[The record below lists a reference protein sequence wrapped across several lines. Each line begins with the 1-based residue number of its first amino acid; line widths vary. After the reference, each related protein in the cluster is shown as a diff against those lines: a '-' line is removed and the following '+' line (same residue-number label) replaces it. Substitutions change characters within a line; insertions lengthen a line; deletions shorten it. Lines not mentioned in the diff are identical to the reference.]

1 MVPGDDLQ
9 LAQGQ
14 GLRDEQG
21 VLVPD
26 HVPGARDDQGGDA
39 EAFQPGGVDMGL
51 VDHEAQ
57 ELGVSLGL
65 RAFLRKEGGELVP
78 QHDGELNGGL
88 HPGGVQVG
96 PVEDQ
101 PPDPLRVVQ
110 GEGQGSI
117 PAVAEAQEVRPV
129 QGVGVH
135 EVQQVEGK
143 LGDGE
148 GCIAPGGLPVAPG
161 VNGVDGTTST
171 EETSTIE
178 ETTSMEE
185 TSTIEEETSSIEET
199 SNIPTEGTY
208 TISESDMTMYTV
220 KGCNIRQGASTE
232 YDVIGTLSKGE
243 AVKITGKVNE
253 VNWYEISL
261 SEDKKGYVS
270 GSLLVSEKPAEEQ
283 VPSQPEQPAQP
294 QQPEQPAQPPQ
305 QPAQPEQPASS
316 DAMVNPNTGEA
327 MKPGESYIAPNGVKV
342 TYMTDDI
349 LFNSMP

>member
-1 MVPGDDLQ
+1 MKKLAVMVLMASISLTACGNKAVKADSI
-9 LAQGQ
+9 
-14 GLRDEQG
+14 E
-21 VLVPD
+21 VMKNIEETTSIE
-26 HVPGARDDQGGDA
+26 
-39 EAFQPGGVDMGL
+39 EASSIE
-51 VDHEAQ
+51 EATTI
-57 ELGVSLGL
+57 E
-65 RAFLRKEGGELVP
+65 E
-78 QHDGELNGGL
+78 
-88 HPGGVQVG
+88 
-96 PVEDQ
+96 
-101 PPDPLRVVQ
+101 
-110 GEGQGSI
+110 
-117 PAVAEAQEVRPV
+117 
-129 QGVGVH
+129 
-135 EVQQVEGK
+135 
-143 LGDGE
+143 
-148 GCIAPGGLPVAPG
+148 
-161 VNGVDGTTST
+161 TTST

-316 DAMVNPNTGEA
+316 DAPINPNTGQP
-327 MKPGESYIAPNGVKV
+327 MKPGESYIAPNGVEV
-342 TYMTDDI
+342 TYMTTDYLDS
-349 LFNSMP
+349 LEW

>member
-1 MVPGDDLQ
+1 MKKLAVMVLMASISLTACGNKAVKADSM
-9 LAQGQ
+9 
-14 GLRDEQG
+14 E
-21 VLVPD
+21 VMKNIEETTSIE
-26 HVPGARDDQGGDA
+26 
-39 EAFQPGGVDMGL
+39 EASSIE
-51 VDHEAQ
+51 EATTI
-57 ELGVSLGL
+57 E
-65 RAFLRKEGGELVP
+65 E
-78 QHDGELNGGL
+78 
-88 HPGGVQVG
+88 
-96 PVEDQ
+96 
-101 PPDPLRVVQ
+101 
-110 GEGQGSI
+110 
-117 PAVAEAQEVRPV
+117 
-129 QGVGVH
+129 
-135 EVQQVEGK
+135 
-143 LGDGE
+143 
-148 GCIAPGGLPVAPG
+148 
-161 VNGVDGTTST
+161 TTST

-199 SNIPTEGTY
+199 SNIPTESTY

-316 DAMVNPNTGEA
+316 DAPINPNTGEV
-327 MKPGESYIAPNGVKV
+327 MKPGESYIAPNGVEV
-342 TYMTDDI
+342 IYVTDDFLDNMVI
-349 LFNSMP
+349 PD

>member
-1 MVPGDDLQ
+1 MKKLAVMVLMASISLTACGNKAVKADSM
-9 LAQGQ
+9 
-14 GLRDEQG
+14 E
-21 VLVPD
+21 VMKNIEETTSIE
-26 HVPGARDDQGGDA
+26 
-39 EAFQPGGVDMGL
+39 EASSIE
-51 VDHEAQ
+51 EATTI
-57 ELGVSLGL
+57 E
-65 RAFLRKEGGELVP
+65 E
-78 QHDGELNGGL
+78 
-88 HPGGVQVG
+88 
-96 PVEDQ
+96 
-101 PPDPLRVVQ
+101 
-110 GEGQGSI
+110 
-117 PAVAEAQEVRPV
+117 
-129 QGVGVH
+129 
-135 EVQQVEGK
+135 
-143 LGDGE
+143 
-148 GCIAPGGLPVAPG
+148 
-161 VNGVDGTTST
+161 TTST

-253 VNWYEISL
+253 VHWYEISL

-316 DAMVNPNTGEA
+316 DVPINPNTGQP
-327 MKPGESYIAPNGVKV
+327 MKPGESYTDKDGVEV
-342 TYMTDDI
+342 IYVTDDY
-349 LFNSMP
+349 LFSF

>member
-1 MVPGDDLQ
+1 MKKLAVMVLMASISLTACGNKAVKADSM
-9 LAQGQ
+9 
-14 GLRDEQG
+14 E
-21 VLVPD
+21 VMKNIEETTSIE
-26 HVPGARDDQGGDA
+26 
-39 EAFQPGGVDMGL
+39 EASSIE
-51 VDHEAQ
+51 EATTI
-57 ELGVSLGL
+57 E
-65 RAFLRKEGGELVP
+65 E
-78 QHDGELNGGL
+78 
-88 HPGGVQVG
+88 
-96 PVEDQ
+96 
-101 PPDPLRVVQ
+101 
-110 GEGQGSI
+110 
-117 PAVAEAQEVRPV
+117 
-129 QGVGVH
+129 
-135 EVQQVEGK
+135 
-143 LGDGE
+143 
-148 GCIAPGGLPVAPG
+148 
-161 VNGVDGTTST
+161 TTST

-283 VPSQPEQPAQP
+283 APAQPEQPAQP

-316 DAMVNPNTGEA
+316 DAPINPNTGEV
-327 MKPGESYIAPNGVKV
+327 MKPGESYIAPNGVEV
-342 TYMTDDI
+342 TYMTTDYLDS
-349 LFNSMP
+349 LEW

>member
-1 MVPGDDLQ
+1 MKKLAVMVLMASISLTACGNKAVKADSM
-9 LAQGQ
+9 
-14 GLRDEQG
+14 E
-21 VLVPD
+21 VMKNIEETTSIE
-26 HVPGARDDQGGDA
+26 
-39 EAFQPGGVDMGL
+39 EASSIE
-51 VDHEAQ
+51 EATTI
-57 ELGVSLGL
+57 E
-65 RAFLRKEGGELVP
+65 E
-78 QHDGELNGGL
+78 
-88 HPGGVQVG
+88 
-96 PVEDQ
+96 
-101 PPDPLRVVQ
+101 
-110 GEGQGSI
+110 
-117 PAVAEAQEVRPV
+117 
-129 QGVGVH
+129 
-135 EVQQVEGK
+135 
-143 LGDGE
+143 
-148 GCIAPGGLPVAPG
+148 
-161 VNGVDGTTST
+161 TTST

-199 SNIPTEGTY
+199 SNIPTKGTY

-283 VPSQPEQPAQP
+283 APAQPEQPAQP

-316 DAMVNPNTGEA
+316 DAPINPNTGEV
-327 MKPGESYIAPNGVKV
+327 MKPGESYTDKDGVEV
-342 TYMTDDI
+342 IYMTDDY
-349 LFNSMP
+349 LFSF

>member
-1 MVPGDDLQ
+1 MKKLAVMVLMASISLTACGNKAVKADSM
-9 LAQGQ
+9 
-14 GLRDEQG
+14 E
-21 VLVPD
+21 VMKNIEETTSIE
-26 HVPGARDDQGGDA
+26 
-39 EAFQPGGVDMGL
+39 EASSIE
-51 VDHEAQ
+51 EATTI
-57 ELGVSLGL
+57 E
-65 RAFLRKEGGELVP
+65 E
-78 QHDGELNGGL
+78 
-88 HPGGVQVG
+88 
-96 PVEDQ
+96 
-101 PPDPLRVVQ
+101 
-110 GEGQGSI
+110 
-117 PAVAEAQEVRPV
+117 
-129 QGVGVH
+129 
-135 EVQQVEGK
+135 
-143 LGDGE
+143 
-148 GCIAPGGLPVAPG
+148 
-161 VNGVDGTTST
+161 TTST

-199 SNIPTEGTY
+199 SNIPTKGTY

-243 AVKITGKVNE
+243 AVKVIGKVNE

-316 DAMVNPNTGEA
+316 DAPINPNTGQP
-327 MKPGESYIAPNGVKV
+327 MKPGESYIAPNGVEV
-342 TYMTDDI
+342 TYMTTDYLDS
-349 LFNSMP
+349 LEW

>member
-1 MVPGDDLQ
+1 MKKLAVMVLMASISLTACGNKAVKADSI
-9 LAQGQ
+9 
-14 GLRDEQG
+14 E
-21 VLVPD
+21 VMKNIEETTSIE
-26 HVPGARDDQGGDA
+26 
-39 EAFQPGGVDMGL
+39 EASSIE
-51 VDHEAQ
+51 EATTI
-57 ELGVSLGL
+57 E
-65 RAFLRKEGGELVP
+65 E
-78 QHDGELNGGL
+78 
-88 HPGGVQVG
+88 
-96 PVEDQ
+96 
-101 PPDPLRVVQ
+101 
-110 GEGQGSI
+110 
-117 PAVAEAQEVRPV
+117 
-129 QGVGVH
+129 
-135 EVQQVEGK
+135 
-143 LGDGE
+143 
-148 GCIAPGGLPVAPG
+148 
-161 VNGVDGTTST
+161 TTST

-199 SNIPTEGTY
+199 SNVSTESTY
-208 TISESDMTMYTV
+208 TISELDMTMYTV

-316 DAMVNPNTGEA
+316 DAPINPNTGEV
-327 MKPGESYIAPNGVKV
+327 MKPGESYTDKDGVEV
-342 TYMTDDI
+342 IYMTDDY
-349 LFNSMP
+349 LFSF

>member
-1 MVPGDDLQ
+1 MKKLAVMVLMASISLTACGNKAVKADSM
-9 LAQGQ
+9 
-14 GLRDEQG
+14 E
-21 VLVPD
+21 VMKNIEETTSIE
-26 HVPGARDDQGGDA
+26 
-39 EAFQPGGVDMGL
+39 EASSIE
-51 VDHEAQ
+51 EATTI
-57 ELGVSLGL
+57 E
-65 RAFLRKEGGELVP
+65 E
-78 QHDGELNGGL
+78 
-88 HPGGVQVG
+88 
-96 PVEDQ
+96 
-101 PPDPLRVVQ
+101 
-110 GEGQGSI
+110 
-117 PAVAEAQEVRPV
+117 
-129 QGVGVH
+129 
-135 EVQQVEGK
+135 
-143 LGDGE
+143 
-148 GCIAPGGLPVAPG
+148 
-161 VNGVDGTTST
+161 TTST

-283 VPSQPEQPAQP
+283 APTQPEQPAQP

-316 DAMVNPNTGEA
+316 DAPINPNTGEV
-327 MKPGESYIAPNGVKV
+327 MKPGESYTDKDGVEV
-342 TYMTDDI
+342 IYMTDDY
-349 LFNSMP
+349 LFSF

>member
-1 MVPGDDLQ
+1 MKKLAVMVLMASISLTACGNKAVKADSM
-9 LAQGQ
+9 
-14 GLRDEQG
+14 E
-21 VLVPD
+21 VMKNIEETTSIE
-26 HVPGARDDQGGDA
+26 
-39 EAFQPGGVDMGL
+39 EASSIE
-51 VDHEAQ
+51 EATTI
-57 ELGVSLGL
+57 E
-65 RAFLRKEGGELVP
+65 E
-78 QHDGELNGGL
+78 
-88 HPGGVQVG
+88 
-96 PVEDQ
+96 
-101 PPDPLRVVQ
+101 
-110 GEGQGSI
+110 
-117 PAVAEAQEVRPV
+117 
-129 QGVGVH
+129 
-135 EVQQVEGK
+135 
-143 LGDGE
+143 
-148 GCIAPGGLPVAPG
+148 
-161 VNGVDGTTST
+161 TTST

-294 QQPEQPAQPPQ
+294 PQ

>member
-1 MVPGDDLQ
+1 
-9 LAQGQ
+9 
-14 GLRDEQG
+14 
-21 VLVPD
+21 
-26 HVPGARDDQGGDA
+26 
-39 EAFQPGGVDMGL
+39 
-51 VDHEAQ
+51 
-57 ELGVSLGL
+57 
-65 RAFLRKEGGELVP
+65 
-78 QHDGELNGGL
+78 
-88 HPGGVQVG
+88 
-96 PVEDQ
+96 
-101 PPDPLRVVQ
+101 
-110 GEGQGSI
+110 
-117 PAVAEAQEVRPV
+117 
-129 QGVGVH
+129 
-135 EVQQVEGK
+135 
-143 LGDGE
+143 
-148 GCIAPGGLPVAPG
+148 
-161 VNGVDGTTST
+161 
-171 EETSTIE
+171 
-178 ETTSMEE
+178 MEE

>member
-1 MVPGDDLQ
+1 MKKLAVMVLMASISLTACGNKAVKADSM
-9 LAQGQ
+9 
-14 GLRDEQG
+14 E
-21 VLVPD
+21 VMKNIEETTSIE
-26 HVPGARDDQGGDA
+26 
-39 EAFQPGGVDMGL
+39 EASSIE
-51 VDHEAQ
+51 EATTI
-57 ELGVSLGL
+57 E
-65 RAFLRKEGGELVP
+65 E
-78 QHDGELNGGL
+78 
-88 HPGGVQVG
+88 
-96 PVEDQ
+96 
-101 PPDPLRVVQ
+101 
-110 GEGQGSI
+110 
-117 PAVAEAQEVRPV
+117 
-129 QGVGVH
+129 
-135 EVQQVEGK
+135 
-143 LGDGE
+143 
-148 GCIAPGGLPVAPG
+148 
-161 VNGVDGTTST
+161 TTST

-316 DAMVNPNTGEA
+316 DAPINPNTGEV
-327 MKPGESYIAPNGVKV
+327 MKPGDSYIAPNGVEV
-342 TYMTDDI
+342 IYVTDDFLDNMVI
-349 LFNSMP
+349 PD

>member
-1 MVPGDDLQ
+1 MKKLAVMVLMASISLTACGNKAVKADSM
-9 LAQGQ
+9 
-14 GLRDEQG
+14 E
-21 VLVPD
+21 VMKNIEETTSIE
-26 HVPGARDDQGGDA
+26 
-39 EAFQPGGVDMGL
+39 EASSIE
-51 VDHEAQ
+51 EATTI
-57 ELGVSLGL
+57 E
-65 RAFLRKEGGELVP
+65 E
-78 QHDGELNGGL
+78 
-88 HPGGVQVG
+88 
-96 PVEDQ
+96 
-101 PPDPLRVVQ
+101 
-110 GEGQGSI
+110 
-117 PAVAEAQEVRPV
+117 
-129 QGVGVH
+129 
-135 EVQQVEGK
+135 
-143 LGDGE
+143 
-148 GCIAPGGLPVAPG
+148 
-161 VNGVDGTTST
+161 TTST

-185 TSTIEEETSSIEET
+185 TSTIEEET

-243 AVKITGKVNE
+243 AVKVTGKVNE

-283 VPSQPEQPAQP
+283 VPSQPEQPAQT
-294 QQPEQPAQPPQ
+294 QQPEQPPQ
-305 QPAQPEQPASS
+305 QPSQPEQPASS

>member
-1 MVPGDDLQ
+1 MKKLAVMVLMASISLTACGNKAVKADSM
-9 LAQGQ
+9 
-14 GLRDEQG
+14 E
-21 VLVPD
+21 VMKNIEETTSIE
-26 HVPGARDDQGGDA
+26 
-39 EAFQPGGVDMGL
+39 EASSIE
-51 VDHEAQ
+51 EATTI
-57 ELGVSLGL
+57 E
-65 RAFLRKEGGELVP
+65 E
-78 QHDGELNGGL
+78 
-88 HPGGVQVG
+88 
-96 PVEDQ
+96 
-101 PPDPLRVVQ
+101 
-110 GEGQGSI
+110 
-117 PAVAEAQEVRPV
+117 
-129 QGVGVH
+129 
-135 EVQQVEGK
+135 
-143 LGDGE
+143 
-148 GCIAPGGLPVAPG
+148 
-161 VNGVDGTTST
+161 TTST

-253 VNWYEISL
+253 VNWYEISI

-316 DAMVNPNTGEA
+316 DAPINPNTGEV
-327 MKPGESYIAPNGVKV
+327 MKPGESYTDKDGVEV
-342 TYMTDDI
+342 IYMTDDY
-349 LFNSMP
+349 LFSF

>member
-1 MVPGDDLQ
+1 MKKLAVMVLMASISLTACGNKAVKADSM
-9 LAQGQ
+9 
-14 GLRDEQG
+14 E
-21 VLVPD
+21 VMKNIEETTSIE
-26 HVPGARDDQGGDA
+26 
-39 EAFQPGGVDMGL
+39 EASSIE
-51 VDHEAQ
+51 EATTI
-57 ELGVSLGL
+57 E
-65 RAFLRKEGGELVP
+65 E
-78 QHDGELNGGL
+78 
-88 HPGGVQVG
+88 
-96 PVEDQ
+96 
-101 PPDPLRVVQ
+101 
-110 GEGQGSI
+110 
-117 PAVAEAQEVRPV
+117 
-129 QGVGVH
+129 
-135 EVQQVEGK
+135 
-143 LGDGE
+143 
-148 GCIAPGGLPVAPG
+148 
-161 VNGVDGTTST
+161 TTST

-199 SNIPTEGTY
+199 SNIPTKGTY

-243 AVKITGKVNE
+243 AVKVIGKVNE

-316 DAMVNPNTGEA
+316 DAPINPNTGEV
-327 MKPGESYIAPNGVKV
+327 MKPGESYTDKDGVEV
-342 TYMTDDI
+342 IYMTDDY
-349 LFNSMP
+349 LFSF

>member
-1 MVPGDDLQ
+1 MKKLAVMVLMASISLTACGNKAVKADSI
-9 LAQGQ
+9 
-14 GLRDEQG
+14 E
-21 VLVPD
+21 VMKNIEETTSIE
-26 HVPGARDDQGGDA
+26 
-39 EAFQPGGVDMGL
+39 EASSIE
-51 VDHEAQ
+51 EATTI
-57 ELGVSLGL
+57 E
-65 RAFLRKEGGELVP
+65 E
-78 QHDGELNGGL
+78 
-88 HPGGVQVG
+88 
-96 PVEDQ
+96 
-101 PPDPLRVVQ
+101 
-110 GEGQGSI
+110 
-117 PAVAEAQEVRPV
+117 
-129 QGVGVH
+129 
-135 EVQQVEGK
+135 
-143 LGDGE
+143 
-148 GCIAPGGLPVAPG
+148 
-161 VNGVDGTTST
+161 TTST

-316 DAMVNPNTGEA
+316 DAPINPNTGEV
-327 MKPGESYIAPNGVKV
+327 MKPGESYTDKDGVEV
-342 TYMTDDI
+342 IYMTDDY
-349 LFNSMP
+349 LFSF